1 MRRTRDPFRKMMK
14 NCLISGRHST
24 DFHNREKLEVCI
36 TENDLRTIWTQQQG
50 RCFWFDV
57 PLDLGLLFRDHPEWY
72 KFHPM
77 APSVDRKDE
86 KIGYQ
91 IDNIVICCRFANV
104 GRSVYPFDRTKS
116 MIEILRGSP
125 KPKTALEE
133 FMV

>member
-1 MRRTRDPFRKMMK
+1 
-14 NCLISGRHST
+14 
-24 DFHNREKLEVCI
+24 
-36 TENDLRTIWTQQQG
+36 
-50 RCFWFDV
+50 
-57 PLDLGLLFRDHPEWY
+57 
-72 KFHPM
+72 M

-86 KIGYQ
+86 KVGYQ